1 MLRSLHEVET
11 RLSSSET
18 YLLHVKTP
26 EIFKHQFLSAF
37 IFWSGA
43 NRQNFMNFMNLRR
56 LGLQGLEGLLPQ
68 ECSTWVMSKA
78 RTSKTDMAPECSEY
92 LIMLTCT
99 ACTFS
104 SFSCTLFHFE
114 TVYDSC
120 SLQISKSTNLASL
133 SYPEFPGA
141 CFATSYLPCVDS
153 RQWGPLQGN
162 PALQ

>member
-11 RLSSSET
+11 RLSSSKT
-18 YLLHVKTP
+18 YFLHVKTP

-43 NRQNFMNFMNLRR
+43 NRQNFHEFQTPWLARPRRSAATRVLDLGDVKGENFKN
-56 LGLQGLEGLLPQ
+56 GHG
-68 ECSTWVMSKA
+68 
-78 RTSKTDMAPECSEY
+78 TSWECSEY

-120 SLQISKSTNLASL
+120 SLHISKSTNLASL

-153 RQWGPLQGN
+153 RQWGPGQGN